1 MSTVSTAAQGM
12 RNGSAQ
18 LIERAVDRVAH
29 CVGERRTCVLQLG
42 ERHALPKQTKA
53 PNLRKQTH
61 QTTVRLCAPWTN
73 KS

>member
-1 MSTVSTAAQGM
+1 M

-42 ERHALPKQTKA
+42 ERHALPKQMHQTSVQTKA
-53 PNLRKQTH
+53 PKLRKQTH